1 MLRPINS
8 RDWCRPTFTVGYL
21 PRETSGRAERCPKTV
36 ITSDNSQTWQSFCQ
50 AVVCLRS
57 ADKNGR
63 FYGLGRTYISCIC
76 LIRTEVPFIR
86 KISNNVRAASA
97 QRARPTLSGA
107 RGKISFLVWW
117 RDCPWGRRTCS
128 KVMKYVSRSIEGE
141 QSRSGTLLRSLS
153 KLGKVVSERSAA
165 SFSVIM

>member
-8 RDWCRPTFTVGYL
+8 RDWFRPTFTVGHL

-76 LIRTEVPFIR
+76 LIRTEVLFIR
-86 KISNNVRAASA
+86 KISDNVRAASA
-97 QRARPTLSGA
+97 QRARPTPSGA
-107 RGKISFLVWW
+107 RGKISFLVLVAGL
-117 RDCPWGRRTCS
+117 PLGS
-128 KVMKYVSRSIEGE
+128 KDMFQGDEIC
-141 QSRSGTLLRSLS
+141 L
-153 KLGKVVSERSAA
+153 
-165 SFSVIM
+165 